1 MTERNPDE
9 VAGMQGSIAEF
20 YRSIEQAGVDGE
32 MAIDALEFAIW
43 NLLVDSIDSRES
55 LDQYLDEMR
64 ERCLRRMGAHNGQD
78 IRQLT
83 RGLTAQ

>member
-9 VAGMQGSIAEF
+9 VAGMQGLIAAF

-43 NLLVDSIDSRES
+43 NLLVDSIDRREAS
-55 LDQYLDEMR
+55 INTWTKCGSDVCAY
-64 ERCLRRMGAHNGQD
+64 G
-78 IRQLT
+78 T
-83 RGLTAQ
+83 

>member
-9 VAGMQGSIAEF
+9 VAGMQGLIAEF

-64 ERCLRRMGAHNGQD
+64 ERCLRLWDMRHPN
-78 IRQLT
+78 
-83 RGLTAQ
+83 